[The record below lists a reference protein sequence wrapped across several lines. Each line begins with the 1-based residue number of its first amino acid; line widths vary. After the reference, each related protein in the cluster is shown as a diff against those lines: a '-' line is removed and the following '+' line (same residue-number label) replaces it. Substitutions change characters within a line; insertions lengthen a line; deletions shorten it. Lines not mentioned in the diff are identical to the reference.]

1 MQVPLRAHLLLLV
14 VVLVIPL
21 AGLLGWGA
29 WRDAQYA
36 VDQVRAVHRPIATLL
51 AADVGRKIVVAR
63 DTLARLAQ
71 RPLIQAADPTRCD
84 PLLAEL
90 LSLSSGFA
98 NIILTN
104 TEGLTLCSALPLPP
118 GPVVNVGQTPWFR
131 QLMVSKQFQVG
142 QAHMG
147 PVSRKWV
154 AVLSMPVRNAEG
166 DMVAAV
172 HLTLNLV
179 VLNPGIAAH
188 DLPPHSSF
196 GIIDSQG
203 TLLWRNQD
211 SEKAIGTRPQWEVVR
226 RILAHQNTHRQ
237 AEQSFDDEADFET
250 VGLDGVMRFYTS
262 SPIPEAGWTAYFG
275 QPSAGVYTQAH
286 ERIATSVTLGLISV
300 VLLGVFVLV
309 VAGRIERPIRSMAQ
323 TVGRFSA
330 GEKHARAT
338 ASGPTEL
345 VQLAHALNHLLEERL
360 HTETTLNAQHHALQ
374 EAKNRID
381 LAMQIAQMGMWTWDM
396 SAGTLHA
403 DDILARLF
411 GYEPHELRVTP
422 IVQWRERTDSNDLA
436 ALDERLRAC
445 LKGESIEF
453 ALDQRI
459 RHRQGHWIW
468 GQWRGRV
475 TERDAQG
482 RALIMMGSFIDVT
495 ARMKE
500 REQLQLAASVFTHA
514 REGIIITER
523 DGTIID
529 VNDTFTH
536 ITGYSRAEAIGN
548 NPRMLQC
555 PQYEHQ
561 TLELYDDI
569 AQNLQS
575 HGHWTGEMWN
585 QRKNGTL
592 FARMVTVSA
601 VRNAQGHIQHYVSL
615 FTDITALKEH
625 ERKLEHIAH
634 YDALTGLPNRVLL
647 ADRLQQSMLRC
658 QRKGL
663 SLAVAFLDLDG
674 FKSINDRY
682 SHELGDRFLVA
693 LAHRLKASLR
703 EGDTLSRLGGDEF
716 VAVLVDLECPQDC
729 EPVLLRMLQ
738 AAAQAVPLDEYL
750 LQVSASIGV
759 TLYPADGSAP
769 DLLLRHADQA
779 MYQAKQLGKNRFYLF
794 DIARDLAVTTQR
806 EEIARIR
813 QGLQAQEFVLYYQ
826 PKVNMRTGAVIGAEA
841 LIRWQHPERGLLSPA
856 AFLPAIENHPI
867 CIDLGEWVIRSALGQ
882 MTTWKA
888 QALDISVSV
897 NIDAMQLQKEG
908 FSQRLAELLAL
919 YPQIQPHKLELEI
932 LETNA
937 LEDISLV
944 SEIMRHC
951 QALGVRFALD
961 DFGTGYSS
969 LTYLKRLGA
978 EVIKIDQ
985 SFVRDMLV
993 DRDDLA
999 IVQGVIGLAN
1009 AFHRDVIAEGVETLE
1024 HGTRLLRL
1032 GCYLAQ
1038 GYGIAKPMPAALF
1051 PDWAQN
1057 WHPAPQ
1063 WQQQP

>member
-14 VVLVIPL
+14 VALVIPL

-36 VDQVRAVHRPIATLL
+36 VEQARVIHRPIAILL
-51 AADVGRKIVVAR
+51 AADVGRKVASAR
-63 DTLARLAQ
+63 DTLARVAQ
-71 RPLIQAADPTRCD
+71 RPLIQAADPQHCD
-84 PLLAEL
+84 PLLREL
-90 LSLSSGFA
+90 LSLSPGFA
-98 NIILTN
+98 NIVLTN
-104 TEGLTLCSALPLPP
+104 TEGLTLCSALPTRLGPP
-118 GPVVNVGQTPWFR
+118 VNVGKTPWFR
-131 QLMVSKQFQVG
+131 QVIETGQFQVG
-142 QAHMG
+142 QAHTG
-147 PVSRKWV
+147 PLSGKWV
-154 AVLSMPVRNAEG
+154 SVLSMPVRNG
-166 DMVAAV
+166 LGPMVAVA
-172 HLTLNLV
+172 HLTLDLA
-179 VLNPGIAAH
+179 VLDPGIA
-188 DLPPHSSF
+188 DDNLPAGSRF
-196 GIIDSQG
+196 GIFDAQG
-203 TLLWRNQD
+203 TLLWQNLD
-211 SEKAIGTRPQWEVVR
+211 LEKAVGTRPDWEVAHKIV
-226 RILAHQNTHRQ
+226 AHQQ
-237 AEQSFDDEADFET
+237 AHHEAGHHFDDESDFEAI
-250 VGLDGVMRFYTS
+250 GLDGIKRFYTS
-262 SPIPEAGWTAYFG
+262 SPIPEVPGWTAYFG
-275 QPSAGVYTQAH
+275 RPSAGVYAQVRQRT
-286 ERIATSVTLGLISV
+286 VTNVGLGLSAV
-300 VLLGVFVLV
+300 VLLGLFAL
-309 VAGRIERPIRSMAQ
+309 ALARRIERPIRSMTQ
-323 TVGRFSA
+323 TVQHFGA
-330 GEKHARAT
+330 GQTQARALP
-338 ASGPTEL
+338 SGPAE
-345 VQLAHALNHLLEERL
+345 LAHLTLALNRLLDDRL
-360 HTETTLNAQHHALQ
+360 ASETTLQSQHQALQ

-396 SAGTLHA
+396 PAGTLHA
-403 DDILARLF
+403 DDTLARLF
-411 GYEPHELRVTP
+411 GYESHELRVTP
-422 IVQWRERTDSNDLA
+422 ILQWRERTDPEDLA
-436 ALDERLRAC
+436 VLDERLRAC
-445 LKGESIEF
+445 LKGESAEF
-453 ALDQRI
+453 SLDQRI

-475 TERDAQG
+475 TQRNAQG
-482 RALIMMGSFIDVT
+482 RALAMMGSFIDVT
-495 ARMKE
+495 ERMKE

-536 ITGYSRAEAIGN
+536 ITGYSRKEAIGR
-548 NPRMLQC
+548 NPQMLQS
-555 PQYEHQ
+555 QRHEHQ
-561 TLELYDDI
+561 GAELQPQI
-569 AQNLQS
+569 AHSLQV
-575 HGHWTGEMWN
+575 HGHWTGEMWS
-585 QRKNGTL
+585 QRKDATV
-592 FARMVTVSA
+592 FVRMVTVSA
-601 VRNAQGHIQHYVSL
+601 VRNAQGRIQHYVSL

-647 ADRLQQSMLRC
+647 ADRLQQAMLRC

-682 SHELGDRFLVA
+682 SHELGDRFLIA
-693 LAHRLKASLR
+693 LAHSLKASLR
-703 EGDTLSRLGGDEF
+703 EGDTLSRIGGDEF
-716 VAVLVDLECPQDC
+716 VAVLVDLEHPQDG

-738 AAAQAVPLDEYL
+738 AAAQPVLLDEYL

-794 DIARDLAVTTQR
+794 DIAHDRAITTQR

-826 PKVNMRTGAVIGAEA
+826 PKVNMRTGAVIGTEA

-856 AFLPAIENHPI
+856 AFLPVIENHPI
-867 CIDLGEWVIRSALGQ
+867 CIDVGEWVICSALGQ
-882 MTTWKA
+882 MATWKA
-888 QALDISVSV
+888 QGLDLSVSV

-919 YPQIQPHKLELEI
+919 YPQIQPHQLELEI

-937 LEDISLV
+937 LEDIALV
-944 SEIMRHC
+944 SDIMRRC

-978 EVIKIDQ
+978 ELIKIDQ

-999 IVQGVIGLAN
+999 IVQGVIGLAD

-1032 GCYLAQ
+1032 GCHLAQ
-1038 GYGIAKPMPAALF
+1038 GYGIAKPMPASLI

-1057 WHPAPQ
+1057 WRPAPQ
-1063 WQQQP
+1063 WQQP